1 MSMVRETDGLV
12 PETPS
17 PMLQPWEVYDRD
29 LFELEMIRVFGRSW
43 VWLGDTE
50 DLQNPGDFLTGRI
63 GAQSVLVVRTAGGE
77 IKGFLNNCRH
87 RASGLLFEPAGH
99 CGSSMTCPYHNWA
112 YDLDGRLIG
121 IPDKAR
127 MYPDGVDMTELG
139 LVPIRI
145 EVAWDKLV
153 FGCLSHKAP
162 PFREWIAPLA
172 SAVRHAT
179 SFDTF
184 TRATTAI
191 STRTTRSTGR
201 RSPRTRT
208 TTTTC
213 GSCTAA

>member
-99 CGSSMTCPYHNWA
+99 CGSSMTCPQSWPSVT
-112 YDLDGRLIG
+112 RLFLSNF
-121 IPDKAR
+121 PLTSFACPRVKKAR
-127 MYPDGVDMTELG
+127 
-139 LVPIRI
+139 
-145 EVAWDKLV
+145 A
-153 FGCLSHKAP
+153 FFA
-162 PFREWIAPLA
+162 
-172 SAVRHAT
+172 
-179 SFDTF
+179 
-184 TRATTAI
+184 
-191 STRTTRSTGR
+191 
-201 RSPRTRT
+201 RSPSRIDSRSSR
-208 TTTTC
+208 
-213 GSCTAA
+213 SCSSRWSRSCP

>member
-29 LFELEMIRVFGRSW
+29 LFDLEMIRVFGRSW

-63 GAQSVLVVRTAGGE
+63 GAQSVLVVRTADGE

-87 RASGLLFEPAGH
+87 RASGLLFEPAGN

-127 MYPDGVDMTELG
+127 MYPDGRRHDATRAGADPHRGGVGQARVRLPVAQGAVVQRVD
-139 LVPIRI
+139 RS
-145 EVAWDKLV
+145 A
-153 FGCLSHKAP
+153 
-162 PFREWIAPLA
+162 RRPL
-172 SAVRHAT
+172 RHAT
-179 SFDTF
+179 SSTP
-184 TRATTAI
+184 TRATTAT
-191 STRTTRSTGR
+191 STRSTRSTGR